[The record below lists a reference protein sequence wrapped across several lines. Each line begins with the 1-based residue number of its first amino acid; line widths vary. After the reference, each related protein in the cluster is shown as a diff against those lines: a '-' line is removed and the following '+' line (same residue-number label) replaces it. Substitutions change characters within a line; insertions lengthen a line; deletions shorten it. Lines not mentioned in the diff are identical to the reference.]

1 MDKLVLGLTALCTA
15 QALAAAPALAAD
27 CSQGSADEK
36 VVCLNQKVV
45 DLEAKLAELTKDT
58 LKWNDRIA
66 LINEDMDLLSRQSG
80 PKLTRRRR
88 RARQRLHP
96 DAGPIVDGPQALSV
110 TNPRHTGESQYPEFI
125 ITGVGFP
132 GIPACAGMTAV
143 EATKRRWRTSGSAE
157 PALARRFIFAQRWAR
172 TPHNQEMPP

>member
-1 MDKLVLGLTALCTA
+1 MRKRITSVALLVGGQLVLGLTALCTA

-66 LINEDMDLLSRQSG
+66 LINEDMRLYPRCLDNPGPNSPDVAAVLASACTKTPAQSWMVRK
-80 PKLTRRRR
+80 PY
-88 RARQRLHP
+88 Q
-96 DAGPIVDGPQALSV
+96 
-110 TNPRHTGESQYPEFI
+110 
-125 ITGVGFP
+125 
-132 GIPACAGMTAV
+132 
-143 EATKRRWRTSGSAE
+143 
-157 PALARRFIFAQRWAR
+157 
-172 TPHNQEMPP
+172 